1 MACVDQAEPR
11 NFADGLLT
19 KGGRI
24 DILGCNVAAEH
35 EGKQLIEQLESRYTM
50 DFAGSTD
57 VTAATGEG
65 DMILESD
72 DIDACEHYFD
82 VVTIQEPRAA
92 ATHRGSPMVCQ
103 EMNFC
108 L

>member
-82 VVTIQEPRAA
+82 VVKLAL
-92 ATHRGSPMVCQ
+92 HRGNLQ
-103 EMNFC
+103 
-108 L
+108 